1 MIVSS
6 RIFRFPRW
14 TKWAQSFPAALKEKM
29 SIFNWFNK
37 KNSVTTATGTDGLG
51 LGVVDVAAPP
61 PAIRDANRKTA
72 RIERRQLLYAVVR
85 DSMIRAGVLA
95 TSYKFKVLSLDAAG
109 RQYLVMMD
117 LTDKVA
123 SDTAGLAEIE
133 SLMVQAAKM
142 RHDILVTA
150 VYWRVNDHVTNGL
163 PPSQPIHMS
172 QMPGQATES
181 KVASQPEVPMMAH
194 KQMHRYKSL
203 QQDEVAAFKRALAS
217 ASTPMP
223 LSVSGKTVTSGRRNP
238 APFEEFEDTQMVDP
252 DERASPLGVTQYG
265 DLS

>member
-1 MIVSS
+1 
-6 RIFRFPRW
+6 
-14 TKWAQSFPAALKEKM
+14 M
-29 SIFNWFNK
+29 SIFNWFTNK
-37 KNSVTTATGTDGLG
+37 KSVTTATGTDGLG
-51 LGVVDVAAPP
+51 LGVVDVTAPP
-61 PAIRDANRKTA
+61 QAIRDANRKTA

-123 SDTAGLAEIE
+123 SDAAHLAEIE
-133 SLMVQAAKM
+133 FLMVQAAKM

-163 PPSQPIHMS
+163 SSSQPIHMS
-172 QMPGQATES
+172 QMPRKAAES
-181 KVASQPEVPMMAH
+181 KAASQPEIPMLAH
-194 KQMHRYKSL
+194 KQMPRYEPL

-223 LSVSGKTVTSGRRNP
+223 LPASGKIVTSGRRNP